1 MRIIFYTNNSD
12 SNELNKNINLITELN
27 CNVNRDNLN
36 ILSPILFLSYFDIK
50 ELNINYC
57 YIEELNRY
65 YFINSYTIEKN
76 NLIKLQLETDVLMTF
91 KNDILLSS
99 GIVKETKNNQNNFSS
114 QFELLDTKQQKI
126 LYFSDGDN
134 KFTDDKLYLVGAN

>member
-12 SNELNKNINLITELN
+12 SNELNKNINLVTELN
-27 CNVNRDNLN
+27 CNVNRDNLD

-126 LYFSDGDN
+126 LYFSDGNN

>member
-1 MRIIFYTNNSD
+1 MRIIFYSTDSD
-12 SNELNKNINLITELN
+12 SNELNKNINLVTELQ
-27 CNVNRDNLN
+27 CNVNKDNLDV
-36 ILSPILFLSYFDIK
+36 LSPILFLSYFDIK

-91 KNDILLSS
+91 KNNILLSS

-126 LYFSDGDN
+126 LYFSDGEN
-134 KFTDDKLYLVGAN
+134 KFSDDKLYLTGAN

>member
-27 CNVNRDNLN
+27 CNVNRDNLD

-126 LYFSDGDN
+126 LYFSDGNN

>member
-12 SNELNKNINLITELN
+12 SNELNKNINLITELQ
-27 CNVNRDNLN
+27 CNVNRDNLD

-126 LYFSDGDN
+126 LYFSDGEN
-134 KFTDDKLYLVGAN
+134 KFSEDKLYLVGAN

>member
-12 SNELNKNINLITELN
+12 SNELNKNINLVTELQ
-27 CNVNRDNLN
+27 CNVNKDNLDV
-36 ILSPILFLSYFDIK
+36 LSPILFLSYFDIK

>member
-12 SNELNKNINLITELN
+12 SNELNKNINLVTELQ
-27 CNVNRDNLN
+27 CNVNKDNLDV
-36 ILSPILFLSYFDIK
+36 LSPILFLSYFDIK

-76 NLIKLQLETDVLMTF
+76 NLIKLNLETDVLMTF

-126 LYFSDGDN
+126 LYFSDGNN

>member
-12 SNELNKNINLITELN
+12 SNELNKNINLVTELN
-27 CNVNRDNLN
+27 CNVNRDNLD

-134 KFTDDKLYLVGAN
+134 KFSDDKLYLVGAN

>member
-27 CNVNRDNLN
+27 CNVNRDNLDV
-36 ILSPILFLSYFDIK
+36 LSPILFLSYFDIK

-126 LYFSDGDN
+126 LYFSDGEN
-134 KFTDDKLYLVGAN
+134 KFSEDKLYLTGAN

>member
-12 SNELNKNINLITELN
+12 SNELNKNINLVTELN
-27 CNVNRDNLN
+27 CNVNRDNLD

-50 ELNINYC
+50 KLNINYC

-126 LYFSDGDN
+126 LYFSDGNN
-134 KFTDDKLYLVGAN
+134 KFSEDKLYLVGAN

>member
-12 SNELNKNINLITELN
+12 SNELNKNINLVTELQ
-27 CNVNRDNLN
+27 CNVNKDNLDV
-36 ILSPILFLSYFDIK
+36 LSPILFLSYFDIK

-126 LYFSDGDN
+126 LYFSDGEN
-134 KFTDDKLYLVGAN
+134 KFSEDKLYLVGAN

>member
-12 SNELNKNINLITELN
+12 SNELNKNINLITELQ
-27 CNVNRDNLN
+27 CNVNKNNLDV
-36 ILSPILFLSYFDIK
+36 LSPILFLSYFDIK

-114 QFELLDTKQQKI
+114 QFELLDTKQEKI
-126 LYFSDGDN
+126 LYFSDGEN
-134 KFTDDKLYLVGAN
+134 KFSEDKLYLTGAN

>member
-12 SNELNKNINLITELN
+12 SNELNKNINLVTELN
-27 CNVNRDNLN
+27 CNVNRDNLD

-65 YFINSYTIEKN
+65 YFIDSYTIEKN

>member
-12 SNELNKNINLITELN
+12 SNELNKNINLITELQ
-27 CNVNRDNLN
+27 CNVNKDYLDV
-36 ILSPILFLSYFDIK
+36 LSPILFLSYFDIK

-65 YFINSYTIEKN
+65 YFIDSYTIEKN

-126 LYFSDGDN
+126 LYFSDGNN

>member
-12 SNELNKNINLITELN
+12 SNELNKNINLVTELQ
-27 CNVNRDNLN
+27 CNVNKDNLD

-50 ELNINYC
+50 KLNINYC

-76 NLIKLQLETDVLMTF
+76 NLIKIQLETDVLMTF

-126 LYFSDGDN
+126 LYFSDGNN

>member
-27 CNVNRDNLN
+27 CNVNRDNLD

-50 ELNINYC
+50 KLNINYC

-65 YFINSYTIEKN
+65 YFIDSYTIEKN

-126 LYFSDGDN
+126 LYFSDGNN
-134 KFTDDKLYLVGAN
+134 KFSEDKLYLVGAN

>member
-12 SNELNKNINLITELN
+12 SNELNKNINLVTELQ
-27 CNVNRDNLN
+27 CNVNRDNLD

-50 ELNINYC
+50 KLNINYC

-134 KFTDDKLYLVGAN
+134 KFSDDKLYLVGAN

>member
-12 SNELNKNINLITELN
+12 SNELNKNINLITELQ
-27 CNVNRDNLN
+27 CNVNKDNLDV
-36 ILSPILFLSYFDIK
+36 LSPILFLSYFDIK

-65 YFINSYTIEKN
+65 YFIDSYTIEKN

-91 KNDILLSS
+91 KNDILLSF

-134 KFTDDKLYLVGAN
+134 KFSNDKLYLVGAN

>member
-12 SNELNKNINLITELN
+12 SNELNKNINLVTELQ
-27 CNVNRDNLN
+27 CNVNKDNLDV
-36 ILSPILFLSYFDIK
+36 LSPILFLSYFDIK
-50 ELNINYC
+50 KLNINYC

-65 YFINSYTIEKN
+65 YFIDSYTIEKN
-76 NLIKLQLETDVLMTF
+76 NLIKLNLETDVLMTF

-126 LYFSDGDN
+126 LYFSDGNN

>member
-12 SNELNKNINLITELN
+12 SNELNKNINLVTELQ
-27 CNVNRDNLN
+27 CNVNRDNLDV
-36 ILSPILFLSYFDIK
+36 LSPILFLSYFDIK

-65 YFINSYTIEKN
+65 YFIDSYTIEKN

-126 LYFSDGDN
+126 LYFSDGNN

>member
-12 SNELNKNINLITELN
+12 SNELNKNINLVTELQ
-27 CNVNRDNLN
+27 CNVNKDNLDV
-36 ILSPILFLSYFDIK
+36 LSPILFLSYFDIK

-65 YFINSYTIEKN
+65 YFIDSYTIEKN

-91 KNDILLSS
+91 KNNILLSS

>member
-12 SNELNKNINLITELN
+12 SNELNKNINLITELQ
-27 CNVNRDNLN
+27 CNVNKDNLDV
-36 ILSPILFLSYFDIK
+36 LSPILFLSYFDIK
-50 ELNINYC
+50 KLNINYC

-76 NLIKLQLETDVLMTF
+76 NLIKIQLETDVLMTF
-91 KNDILLSS
+91 KNDILLSY

-126 LYFSDGDN
+126 LYFSDGNN
-134 KFTDDKLYLVGAN
+134 KFSEDKLYLVGAN

>member
-12 SNELNKNINLITELN
+12 SNELNKNINLITELQ
-27 CNVNRDNLN
+27 CNVNKNNLDV
-36 ILSPILFLSYFDIK
+36 LSPILFLSYFDIK

-65 YFINSYTIEKN
+65 YFIDSYTIEKN

-134 KFTDDKLYLVGAN
+134 KFSDDKLYLVGAN

>member
-12 SNELNKNINLITELN
+12 SNELNKNINLITELQ
-27 CNVNRDNLN
+27 CNVNKDNLDV
-36 ILSPILFLSYFDIK
+36 LSPILFLSYFDIK

-65 YFINSYTIEKN
+65 YFIDSYTIEKN

-126 LYFSDGDN
+126 LYFSDGNN
-134 KFTDDKLYLVGAN
+134 KFSEDKLYLVGAN

>member
-12 SNELNKNINLITELN
+12 SNELNKNINLVTELQ

-114 QFELLDTKQQKI
+114 QFELLDTKQEKI
-126 LYFSDGDN
+126 LYFSNGDN

>member
-12 SNELNKNINLITELN
+12 SNELNKNINLVTELQ
-27 CNVNRDNLN
+27 CNVNRDNLD

-134 KFTDDKLYLVGAN
+134 KFSDDKLYLVGAN

>member
-27 CNVNRDNLN
+27 CNVNKDNLDV
-36 ILSPILFLSYFDIK
+36 LSPILFLSYFDIK

-65 YFINSYTIEKN
+65 YFIDSYTIEKN

-126 LYFSDGDN
+126 LYFSDGNN
-134 KFTDDKLYLVGAN
+134 KFSDDKLYLVGAN

>member
-12 SNELNKNINLITELN
+12 SNELNKNINLVTELQ
-27 CNVNRDNLN
+27 CNVNKDNLDV
-36 ILSPILFLSYFDIK
+36 LSPILFLSYFDIK

-126 LYFSDGDN
+126 LYFSDGNN
-134 KFTDDKLYLVGAN
+134 KFSEDKLYLVGAN

>member
-12 SNELNKNINLITELN
+12 SNELNKNINLVTELN

-65 YFINSYTIEKN
+65 YFIDSYTIEKN

>member
-12 SNELNKNINLITELN
+12 SNELNKNINLITELQ
-27 CNVNRDNLN
+27 CNVNKDNLDV
-36 ILSPILFLSYFDIK
+36 LSPILFLSYFDIK

-126 LYFSDGDN
+126 LYFSNGDN

>member
-126 LYFSDGDN
+126 LYFSNGDN

>member
-12 SNELNKNINLITELN
+12 SNELNKNINLITELQ
-27 CNVNRDNLN
+27 CNVNKDNLDV
-36 ILSPILFLSYFDIK
+36 LSPILFLSYFDIK

-126 LYFSDGDN
+126 LYFSDGEN
-134 KFTDDKLYLVGAN
+134 KFSDDKLYLVGAN

>member
-12 SNELNKNINLITELN
+12 SNELNKNINLVTELQ
-27 CNVNRDNLN
+27 CNVNKDNLDV
-36 ILSPILFLSYFDIK
+36 LSPILFLSYFDIK
-50 ELNINYC
+50 KLNINYC

-76 NLIKLQLETDVLMTF
+76 NLIKIQLETDVLMTF

-126 LYFSDGDN
+126 LYFSDGNN

>member
-1 MRIIFYTNNSD
+1 MRIIFYTTNSD
-12 SNELNKNINLITELN
+12 SNELNKNINLVTELQ
-27 CNVNRDNLN
+27 CNVNKDNLDV
-36 ILSPILFLSYFDIK
+36 LSPILFLSYFDIK
-50 ELNINYC
+50 KLNINYC

-76 NLIKLQLETDVLMTF
+76 NLIKIQLETDVLMTF

-126 LYFSDGDN
+126 LYFSDGNN

>member
-12 SNELNKNINLITELN
+12 SNELNKNINLVTELQ
-27 CNVNRDNLN
+27 CNVNRDNLD

-91 KNDILLSS
+91 KNDILLSF

-126 LYFSDGDN
+126 LYFSDGNN
-134 KFTDDKLYLVGAN
+134 KFTEDKLYLVGAN

>member
-12 SNELNKNINLITELN
+12 SNELNKNINLITELQ
-27 CNVNRDNLN
+27 CNVNKDNLDV
-36 ILSPILFLSYFDIK
+36 LSPILFLSYFDIK

-65 YFINSYTIEKN
+65 YFIDSYTIEKN

-134 KFTDDKLYLVGAN
+134 KFSDDKLYLVGAN

>member
-12 SNELNKNINLITELN
+12 SNELNKNINLVTELN
-27 CNVNRDNLN
+27 CNVNRDNLD

-65 YFINSYTIEKN
+65 YFIDSYTIEKN

-126 LYFSDGDN
+126 LYFSDGNN

>member
-27 CNVNRDNLN
+27 CNVNRDNLD

-50 ELNINYC
+50 KLNINYC

-91 KNDILLSS
+91 KNDILLSF

-126 LYFSDGDN
+126 LFFSDGEN
-134 KFTDDKLYLVGAN
+134 KFSEDKLYLVGAN

>member
-12 SNELNKNINLITELN
+12 SNELNKNINLITELQ
-27 CNVNRDNLN
+27 CNVNKDNLDV
-36 ILSPILFLSYFDIK
+36 LSPILFLSYFDIK

-65 YFINSYTIEKN
+65 YFIDSYTIEKN

-126 LYFSDGDN
+126 LYFSDGNN

>member
-27 CNVNRDNLN
+27 CNVNRDNLD

-65 YFINSYTIEKN
+65 YFIDSYTIEKN

-134 KFTDDKLYLVGAN
+134 KFSDDKLYLVGAN

>member
-12 SNELNKNINLITELN
+12 SNELNKNINLITELQ
-27 CNVNRDNLN
+27 CNVNKDNLDV
-36 ILSPILFLSYFDIK
+36 LSPILFLSYFDIK
-50 ELNINYC
+50 KLNINYC

-76 NLIKLQLETDVLMTF
+76 NLIKIQLETDVLMTF

-126 LYFSDGDN
+126 LYFSDGNN
-134 KFTDDKLYLVGAN
+134 KFSEDKLYLVGAN